1 MTRPAIGPA
10 DGQVY
15 ADQAVT
21 GSLVGAAGTLLFT
34 RSAAQAAEAVLAA
47 SPKAARYG
55 PAAFTAGL
63 GTALARHGVLVR
75 DPERL
80 RQLERVD
87 TLVIDPWALY
97 GDRRTVLEVRPD
109 PAARGKNVR
118 LAKMTLNFGPITQAY
133 TSRVIADPEALTIAA
148 KAVDGPFAYL
158 DSIWTFE
165 PEGQGTRVRF
175 EIDFKISNPFIAAV
189 AEPAFAAK
197 QDEIIR
203 AFAEEADRRFGG

>member
-1 MTRPAIGPA
+1 MKRFFERHVPHLPKSMFEI
-10 DGQVY
+10 
-15 ADQAVT
+15 
-21 GSLVGAAGTLLFT
+21 VGDLDDYPRFI
-34 RSAAQAAEAVLAA
+34 
-47 SPKAARYG
+47 PNCKAM
-55 PAAFTAGL
+55 
-63 GTALARHGVLVR
+63 
-75 DPERL
+75 
-80 RQLERVD
+80 
-87 TLVIDPWALY
+87 
-97 GDRRTVLEVRPD
+97 EVRPD